1 MNNDGFF
8 HDRELVRRIRVS
20 QLAVYVIVIAAS
32 IWAMILLLAGD
43 LGGTII
49 SATVTAAYGLC
60 LFLFFK
66 QKQTPARLLWLLN
79 GSVALLGRDHFCTAR
94 CTCRIVIFTFNVFAF
109 FVFFLAVGKASFMRI
124 CGITTF
130 HLGIDRLS

>member
-43 LGGTII
+43 LVGTII

-79 GSVALLGRDHFCTAR
+79 GFLEILSFYKIRSLNSFQLHYL
-94 CTCRIVIFTFNVFAF
+94 IYEVFYQ
-109 FVFFLAVGKASFMRI
+109 
-124 CGITTF
+124 
-130 HLGIDRLS
+130 

>member
-32 IWAMILLLAGD
+32 IWAMILLLARD

-49 SATVTAAYGLC
+49 SATVMAA
-60 LFLFFK
+60 
-66 QKQTPARLLWLLN
+66 
-79 GSVALLGRDHFCTAR
+79 
-94 CTCRIVIFTFNVFAF
+94 
-109 FVFFLAVGKASFMRI
+109 
-124 CGITTF
+124 
-130 HLGIDRLS
+130 